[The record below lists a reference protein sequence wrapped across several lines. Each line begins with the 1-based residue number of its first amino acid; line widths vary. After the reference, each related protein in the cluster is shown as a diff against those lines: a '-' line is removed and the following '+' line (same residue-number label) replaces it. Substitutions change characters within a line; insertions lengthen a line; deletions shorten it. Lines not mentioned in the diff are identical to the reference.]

1 MKMLISLI
9 VFLYEQFDEVREHFW
24 SCYDS
29 TVWLVLDELELWGII
44 RSKNYST
51 S

>member
-1 MKMLISLI
+1 MKMLIRLI
-9 VFLYEQFDEVREHFW
+9 VFVYEQFEATRERFW
-24 SCYDS
+24 RGYES